1 MNLAARHYVIFSF
14 IAVFALGLLSAP
26 IFAADDKEP
35 AAQGQ
40 IDAIVKS
47 YLVVQK
53 SLAADKSE
61 GVSDALA
68 KIHTAA
74 TALSESSDGK
84 LKDQAKSIAGHSDAK
99 VKDLKSARA
108 AFKPLS
114 ADVIALVQLMPQ
126 SAEIAP
132 ELYDVNCPMAKANW
146 LQTPKDITNPYMGK
160 EMLDCGSIEK
170 KITPAEKK

>member
-1 MNLAARHYVIFSF
+1 MNLAARHNVIVSF
-14 IAVFALGLLSAP
+14 IAVFALGLVSAP
-26 IFAADDKEP
+26 IFAAGDKEP

-74 TALSESSDGK
+74 TALSES
-84 LKDQAKSIAGHSDAK
+84 
-99 VKDLKSARA
+99 
-108 AFKPLS
+108 
-114 ADVIALVQLMPQ
+114 
-126 SAEIAP
+126 
-132 ELYDVNCPMAKANW
+132 
-146 LQTPKDITNPYMGK
+146 GK
-160 EMLDCGSIEK
+160 EMLDCGNIEK

>member
-1 MNLAARHYVIFSF
+1 MSVTARRSLIVCSIGL
-14 IAVFALGLLSAP
+14 FALGLLSAP
-26 IFAADDKEP
+26 VFAADEKNP
-35 AAQGQ
+35 ATQKQ
-40 IDAIVKS
+40 VDAIVKS

-84 LKDQAKSIAGHSDAK
+84 LKDQAKSIAGHSDAR
-99 VKDLKSARA
+99 VNDLKSARA

-114 ADVIALVQLMPQ
+114 ADVIALVQIMPQ
-126 SAEIAP
+126 SAEISP

-146 LQTPKDITNPYMGK
+146 LQTSKDITNPYMGK
-160 EMLDCGSIEK
+160 DMLDCGSIEK